1 MSKTFWSQLPAFDI
15 EVFIGELRLLR
26 ITTHLLK
33 EVHIPELTRLRNLM
47 DPEGP
52 GPAKRR
58 KYGNWEADQIP
69 GQEADQIPGQEDD
82 DENDAK
88 PVRNVIGLLRL
99 VSKVL
104 NGSNFLPP
112 HFV

>member
-58 KYGNWEADQIP
+58 KYGN
-69 GQEADQIPGQEDD
+69 GEADQIPGQEDD
-82 DENDAK
+82 DENASSDGNAREVATSEEDEEEDEEGDHADDES
-88 PVRNVIGLLRL
+88 P
-99 VSKVL
+99 SD
-104 NGSNFLPP
+104 
-112 HFV
+112 

>member
-58 KYGNWEADQIP
+58 KYGN
-69 GQEADQIPGQEDD
+69 GEADQIPGQEDD

-112 HFV
+112 HFL

>member
-58 KYGNWEADQIP
+58 KYDNGEADRIP
-69 GQEADQIPGQEDD
+69 GQGDD

-88 PVRNVIGLLRL
+88 PVLNVIGLLRL

-104 NGSNFLPP
+104 NGSNF
-112 HFV
+112 